1 MGEKQAGKRQHILFF
16 LTGYMIIWIALS
28 GCMEKDSSYL
38 TKQRIESVL
47 ETEGERRLADARNF
61 MASGRYQESLKR
73 SESVL
78 AQYPRSLGDQALLN
92 LGLLYAHP
100 GYPKADVQKSIKYFQ
115 RLVEE
120 YPESMLKDEAQIWIR
135 VLQNRVLADRHM
147 RKLKLTLKAIKKD
160 NKVKTANYKKMQLK
174 ANALEDQVKEL
185 KNQIDRLKSVDIRI
199 EEKKRKNGRQ

>member
-1 MGEKQAGKRQHILFF
+1 MGEKQVGKRQHIFFF
-16 LTGYMIIWIALS
+16 LTGFVSVLIAFS

-47 ETEGERRLADARNF
+47 ETEGERSLAYARSF
-61 MASGRYQESLKR
+61 MARGRYQESLKR

-78 AQYPRSLGDQALLN
+78 KQYPRSLGDQALLN

-120 YPESMLKDEAQIWIR
+120 YPESILKDEAQIWIL
-135 VLQNRVLADRHM
+135 VLQNRVHADRQM
-147 RKLKLTLKAIKKD
+147 SKLKLTLKAVKKD

-174 ANALEDQVKEL
+174 ASELQDQVKEL
-185 KNQIDRLKSVDIRI
+185 KNQINRLKSVDIRI
-199 EEKKRKNGRQ
+199 EEKKRKNGSH